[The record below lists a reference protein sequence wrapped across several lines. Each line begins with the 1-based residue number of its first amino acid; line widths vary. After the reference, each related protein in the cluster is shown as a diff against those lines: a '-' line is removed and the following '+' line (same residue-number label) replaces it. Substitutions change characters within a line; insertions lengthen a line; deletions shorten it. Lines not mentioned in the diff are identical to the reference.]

1 MFRVLFDHDE
11 CVSNDPLRALC
22 AAAASKDEKDRTE
35 VTRGQHLLLTNWG
48 KKNDWGWFGS
58 YGIVAKWKMKI
69 KLLEGFK
76 PLKFYGFFCFKFLC
90 HFIYF
95 SKAKTDLHFISTK
108 YIQVQSWKVQRT
120 THVIASSIFSIFG
133 AQNGFVHS
141 PNIVFNQTLETSQ
154 KPNELNSKSLIHV
167 FRFCFFSFRSLH
179 SIHFIAK
186 FDNRDRTILIQLKNK
201 HNQL

>member
-22 AAAASKDEKDRTE
+22 AAAASKDEKGPHRSHERATFAVDKLR
-35 VTRGQHLLLTNWG
+35 

-58 YGIVAKWKMKI
+58 YGTVAKWKMKI

-95 SKAKTDLHFISTK
+95 
-108 YIQVQSWKVQRT
+108 
-120 THVIASSIFSIFG
+120 
-133 AQNGFVHS
+133 
-141 PNIVFNQTLETSQ
+141 
-154 KPNELNSKSLIHV
+154 
-167 FRFCFFSFRSLH
+167 
-179 SIHFIAK
+179 
-186 FDNRDRTILIQLKNK
+186 
-201 HNQL
+201 